1 MSWPLKVGAVVLGVG
16 ALLGAIVLGLIGI
29 RRLSSDAE
37 ALGDQELHSYA
48 TWTAFLGRHVHPDG
62 VDYDGLLADE
72 DLARV
77 VASFE
82 ASGPRSQPA
91 LFPTKQHEL
100 AYYINAYNALT
111 LFGVASRWPIDSV
124 QDVRGRIEVTPGFG
138 FFWGLRFRLD
148 RRGTNLYD
156 LENKVIRPKYGDA
169 RIHAALNC
177 ASESCPTLQSTA
189 FRAETLDVQLD
200 DAARGFVGSDKHVR
214 WDAEA
219 KTVHLSSIFTW
230 FRSDFEQ
237 HSRALG
243 SDAETLAW
251 IERYT
256 QADDR
261 RALAA
266 RARSEGWALSYTDYD
281 WSLNRRP

>member
-1 MSWPLKVGAVVLGVG
+1 MSWRLKVGAVLVIVGAWLGVV
-16 ALLGAIVLGLIGI
+16 VLGLIGI
-29 RRLSSDAE
+29 RSLSSDAE
-37 ALGDQELHSYA
+37 PLGEQELVDYA

-62 VDYDGLLADE
+62 VDYEGVLADG

-82 ASGPRSQPA
+82 GSGPRTQPA

-111 LFGVASRWPIDSV
+111 LLGVASRWPIDSV

-156 LENKVIRPKYGDA
+156 LENKIIRPKYGDA
-169 RIHAALNC
+169 RSHAAINC
-177 ASESCPTLQSTA
+177 ASESCPTLQSSA
-189 FRAETLDVQLD
+189 FRAETLDTQLD
-200 DAARGFVGSDKHVR
+200 GAARGFVGSDKHVR

-219 KTVHLSSIFTW
+219 RAVHLSSIFTW
-230 FRSDFEQ
+230 FRGDFEQ
-237 HSRALG
+237 HSQALG
-243 SDAETLAW
+243 GAADTLAW

-256 QADDR
+256 EADDR
-261 RALAA
+261 KALAA
-266 RARSEGWALSYTDYD
+266 QARREGWALQYTDYD